1 VIATQFYQAMTVESQ
16 RSADSTTLLDA
27 LAQALTRASLY
38 NSNDQVAPAA
48 VLWPDKERQW
58 LPLLPALRARLPLL
72 TLGDHDPALRCGSA
86 HWMRCMMAG
95 ALPADRLPADSVPV
109 IYLPGVSRQ
118 EIRAVEECPKLLQ
131 PLAELQY
138 RGVLWTQ
145 KNSRDWTVAAF
156 VQSKEGGLDIA
167 IGADGATK
175 DALLRALPVLANTPL
190 AKLRQA
196 APLRAP
202 FLDALLHP
210 DPVRRVLLWLNDA
223 DTYRQALDAAGWQA
237 FCNLCRRD
245 YAFNPATTD
254 AISVAR
260 NLSQPTGAWA
270 ELWQRYTEAPAA
282 YPNLAGL
289 LRQARPPAQLALFE
303 PPQPYWPQ
311 DNEAAEAALRSEL
324 AALDN
329 ALPGAARTRLRAL
342 ETIHGVRRGWVWS
355 RQGMAPLAVALDALV
370 QLADATQQPLA
381 GADAAAIAR
390 AYITAGWQCDAAVLA
405 TLDAVRTAEDVAAIT
420 AAIRSLYRPWL
431 EQGALAL
438 QKHVAAHPGSLQSPE
453 LPAPE
458 AGTCLLFVDALRF
471 DVARRLADRCAA
483 QGLIAS
489 LAWRFAAL
497 PPVTPTAKPAVS
509 PVANRL
515 SGAGQKEFA
524 PKTLDGGSVVTV
536 TVLRTLLTNADY
548 QVLAAHELGDPAG
561 RGWSEIGAFDRYGH
575 EHGWKLAHR
584 IDEEL
589 LLIQERVQNLLGHGW
604 RTVRII
610 TDHGWLLL
618 PGGLPKSDLPIHVS
632 HVRKGRCALL
642 KAGVTVD
649 HCVVPWRWHDAALV
663 ATAPGIACF
672 EAGKEYEH
680 GGISAQE
687 IVTPVLDIHRLENV

>member
-1 VIATQFYQAMTVESQ
+1 MQDTELN
-16 RSADSTTLLDA
+16 TLLDA
-27 LAQALTRASLY
+27 LAQALARASLY

-48 VLWPDKERQW
+48 VLWPDKEGQW

-72 TLGDHDPALRCGSA
+72 TLGDHDPAQRSGSA
-86 HWMRCMMAG
+86 YWMRCMLAG
-95 ALPADRLPADSVPV
+95 ALPNDRLPADSIPV

-118 EIRAVEECPKLLQ
+118 EMRAVEECPRLLQ
-131 PLAELQY
+131 PLADLQY

-145 KNSRDWTVAAF
+145 KNARDWTLAAF
-156 VQSKEGGLDIA
+156 VQSKEGGLDIPV
-167 IGADGATK
+167 GADAATR
-175 DALLRALPVLANTPL
+175 DALLRALPVLANEPL
-190 AKLRQA
+190 ARLRQT

-202 FLDALLHP
+202 FFDALLNP
-210 DPVRRVLLWLNDA
+210 DLARRLLLWLNDPA
-223 DTYRQALDAAGWQA
+223 GYRQTLDAAAWQS

-245 YAFNPATTD
+245 YAFDPATADPVT
-254 AISVAR
+254 AAR
-260 NLSQPTGAWA
+260 TLSQPAGVWA
-270 ELWQRYTEAPAA
+270 EVWQRYTEAPAA

-303 PPQPYWPQ
+303 TPQPYWPQ

-329 ALPGAARTRLRAL
+329 ALTGAARARILALDETHGARRA
-342 ETIHGVRRGWVWS
+342 WVWS
-355 RQGMAPLAVALDALV
+355 QQGQAPLACALEHLV
-370 QLADATQQPLA
+370 RLAAFTQQPLS
-381 GADAAAIAR
+381 GATATALAQAYAA
-390 AYITAGWQCDAAVLA
+390 TGWQSDAAVLA
-405 TLDAVRTAEDVAAIT
+405 ALAAVHAAADVAAVT
-420 AAIRSLYRPWL
+420 SAVRALYRPWL

-438 QKHVAAHPGSLQSPE
+438 QTLVAVQPAAVQTPE
-453 LPAPE
+453 LPAPDM
-458 AGTCLLFVDALRF
+458 GTCLLFVDALRF
-471 DVARRLADRCAA
+471 DVARRLADHLA
-483 QGLIAS
+483 GLGLTATVD
-489 LAWRFAAL
+489 WRFAAL

-509 PVANRL
+509 PVAPRL
-515 SGAGQKEFA
+515 TGSGQKEFA
-524 PKTLDGGSVVTV
+524 PKTLNGGSVVTV
-536 TVLRTLLTNADY
+536 TVLRSLLADAGY

-561 RGWSEIGAFDRYGH
+561 RAWSEAGAFDRYGH

-604 RTVRII
+604 RTVRIV

-649 HCVVPWRWHDAALV
+649 HCVVPWRWHDATLV